1 MFHFLVEFTWNVL
14 SKWAGKEWSLCF
26 ACPSVGPPRRPS
38 AAAWNSTHFPR
49 GSVLLL
55 GPVGGAGAGPL
66 ASRPSAFQTVP
77 CGEVAPGSRSGV
89 CQGRAPTLLRVLS
102 DGTGLCFEKGFRG
115 SEQFEKHMLFRR
127 NCFFPRPSVLEALGA
142 FRCGGVPRRRA
153 AGPPGRAGAT
163 AGTRDCDCAV
173 TRPTPK
179 GGSAAVGCAGGEAA
193 VGAPVRPPDPW
204 CTEPESR
211 GVGRAAVQGRRS
223 RTGRQRAAGG

>member
-1 MFHFLVEFTWNVL
+1 MLRLPLRGPSPETLGGSVEFHPFSTWL
-14 SKWAGKEWSLCF
+14 SAAPG
-26 ACPSVGPPRRPS
+26 PRRRS
-38 AAAWNSTHFPR
+38 WGWAS
-49 GSVLLL
+49 GL
-55 GPVGGAGAGPL
+55 
-66 ASRPSAFQTVP
+66 SRPSAFQTVP

-163 AGTRDCDCAV
+163 AGTRDCDCVV